1 MPPPLIVMVAD
12 LDEVVDVFSETLTVI
27 AALLDPDAL
36 LTVHQ
41 LLSLVTVHDTLE
53 EIVKSLLPFDDVK
66 DRLVGSTL
74 I

>member
-1 MPPPLIVMVAD
+1 MPPPFMVIVAA

-27 AALLDPDAL
+27 VALLDPDAL

-53 EIVKSLLPFDDVK
+53 EMVKSLLPFDEVK
-66 DRLVGSTL
+66 D
-74 I
+74 

>member
-1 MPPPLIVMVAD
+1 MVAA

>member
-1 MPPPLIVMVAD
+1 MPPPFMVIVAA

-27 AALLDPDAL
+27 VALLDPDAL

-53 EIVKSLLPFDDVK
+53 EMVKSLLPFDEVK
-66 DRLVGSTL
+66 DRLVGSTVR
-74 I
+74 